1 MCESDKIDSAMG
13 EPRYREYPIRA
24 VLASF
29 IKCIWS
35 LESDGPV
42 YDAVPERIL
51 PDGCVELVFHFHD
64 PFRTHFANG
73 ESTIQPQSFVVG
85 QMKRF
90 LEIAPAGRI
99 GFVAVRFSARN
110 AYRFF
115 PESLREIADGVVDLA
130 SVWKQDADEWTER
143 VSFARGMNERLRI
156 MEQALVETLCR
167 NDRADRLVDRCLQ
180 LTEARGGQSSVAQLV
195 SEIGTSSRQLTR
207 RFQNAVGISP
217 KEFARVSRFLCALR
231 YLRDGKHETLTETA
245 HACGYFDQAHF
256 NHDFRE
262 FAGMTP
268 RELFTFPN
276 VAF

>member
-1 MCESDKIDSAMG
+1 MG

-24 VLASF
+24 ALASF

-42 YDAVPERIL
+42 YHALPERIL

-73 ESTIQPQSFVVG
+73 ESTVQPRSFVVG

-90 LEIAPAGRI
+90 LEIAPTGRV
-99 GFVAVRFSARN
+99 GFVAIRFSVRG
-110 AYRFF
+110 AYLFF
-115 PESLREIADGVVDLA
+115 PRSLAQIADGVVDL
-130 SVWKQDADEWTER
+130 SEVWKGRADKCTER
-143 VSFARGMNERLRI
+143 VASSREMPARVGIVE
-156 MEQALVETLCR
+156 EALLALFYENGR
-167 NDRADRLVDRCLQ
+167 YDRMVDRCMQ
-180 LTEARGGQSSVAQLV
+180 LIETGAGQRSIEELS
-195 SEIGTSSRQLTR
+195 SEIGASSRQLTR
-207 RFQNAVGISP
+207 RFQNGVGISP
-217 KEFARVSRFLCALR
+217 KEFSRVSRFLYALHC
-231 YLRDGKHETLTETA
+231 LRERKYQTLTETA

-262 FAGMTP
+262 FAGMSP
-268 RELFTFPN
+268 GELSTFPH

>member
-1 MCESDKIDSAMG
+1 MG
-13 EPRYREYPIRA
+13 EPRYREYPVRPA
-24 VLASF
+24 LASF

-42 YDAVPERIL
+42 YDVVPERIL

-99 GFVAVRFSARN
+99 GFVAVRFAARN

-115 PESLREIADGVVDLA
+115 PGKLHEVSDGVVDLA
-130 SVWKQDADEWTER
+130 SVWKKDAEEWTER
-143 VSFARGMNERLRI
+143 VALARGGTNERVQVVQ
-156 MEQALVETLCR
+156 QALVGALC
-167 NDRADRLVDRCLQ
+167 DREDRRVDRCLQ
-180 LTEARGGQSSVAQLV
+180 LTEASGGQASIAQLA
-195 SEIGTSSRQLTR
+195 SAIGTSSRQLTR
-207 RFQNAVGISP
+207 RFQNSVGISP
-217 KEFARVSRFLCALR
+217 KEFACVSRFLCALR
-231 YLRDGKHETLTETA
+231 CLRAGKHETLTETA

-256 NHDFRE
+256 NHEFRE

>member
-1 MCESDKIDSAMG
+1 MCESDKIDSTMS

-24 VLASF
+24 ALASF

-35 LESDGPV
+35 LDSDGPV
-42 YDAVPERIL
+42 YHALPERIL
-51 PDGCVELVFHFHD
+51 PDGCVELVFHFDD

-73 ESTIQPQSFVVG
+73 ESRIQPQSFVVG

-115 PESLREIADGVVDLA
+115 PGKLHEVSDGVVDLA
-130 SVWKQDADEWTER
+130 SVWKKDAEVWTER
-143 VSFARGMNERLRI
+143 VAFTRGGTNERVR
-156 MEQALVETLCR
+156 MVQQALVGALC
-167 NDRADRLVDRCLQ
+167 DREDRLVDRCLQ
-180 LTEARGGQSSVAQLV
+180 LMEARGGQSSVAQLA

-207 RFQNAVGISP
+207 RFQKAVGISP
-217 KEFARVSRFLCALR
+217 KEFARMSRYLCALHSLQGR
-231 YLRDGKHETLTETA
+231 KYRSLTETA
-245 HACGYFDQAHF
+245 LACGYFDQAHF

-268 RELFTFPN
+268 GELFTFPN

>member
-1 MCESDKIDSAMG
+1 MG
-13 EPRYREYPIRA
+13 EPRYREYPIRPA
-24 VLASF
+24 LASF

-42 YDAVPERIL
+42 YDALPERIL

-73 ESTIQPQSFVVG
+73 ESTVQPQSFVVG
-85 QMKRF
+85 QIKRF
-90 LEIAPAGRI
+90 LEIAPAGRM
-99 GFVAVRFSARN
+99 GFVAARFTARN

-115 PESLREIADGVVDLA
+115 PGKFHEVSDGVVDLA
-130 SVWKQDADEWTER
+130 SVWKKDAEEWTER
-143 VSFARGMNERLRI
+143 VALARGGTNERVQI
-156 MEQALVETLCR
+156 VQQALVGAFC
-167 NDRADRLVDRCLQ
+167 DREDRLVDRCLQ

-268 RELFTFPN
+268 RELFTFSN

>member
-1 MCESDKIDSAMG
+1 MG
-13 EPRYREYPIRA
+13 EPRYREYPVCA
-24 VLASF
+24 ALASF

-35 LESDGPV
+35 LESDSPV
-42 YDAVPERIL
+42 YHALPERIL

-64 PFRTHFANG
+64 PFRTHFANA
-73 ESTIQPQSFVVG
+73 ESTVQPQSFVVG

-90 LEIAPAGRI
+90 LEIAPAGRM

-115 PESLREIADGVVDLA
+115 PRKLYEVADGVVDLA
-130 SVWKQDADEWTER
+130 RVWKKDAEKWTER
-143 VSFARGMNERLRI
+143 VVLARGGTNERVQI
-156 MEQALVETLCR
+156 VQQALIGALC
-167 NDRADRLVDRCLQ
+167 DREDRLVDRCLQ
-180 LTEARGGQSSVAQLV
+180 LTEASGGQLSIARLA

-207 RFQNAVGISP
+207 RFQNAVGTSP

-231 YLRDGKHETLTETA
+231 SLREGKHETLTEIA
-245 HACGYFDQAHF
+245 PACGYFDQAHF

-262 FAGMTP
+262 LAGMTP
-268 RELFTFPN
+268 RELFAFPN